1 MLHYASVVT
10 SRKKG
15 SIPMKSS
22 PIHYVMWRITT
33 GGVELSINHYI
44 DYFWQRFPLYAY
56 SLRTPTQKIYDE
68 NKIHTTA
75 GKENNWSVYLNFF
88 LYCRKHKSAIFHLLN
103 GGPIILLLSLLAGVR
118 NPIYHIR
125 GTIYWDSNWQWLYL
139 KSAWLLV
146 GVIKRIFPIHFIAN
160 SNHSAKVFHEKV
172 LAIQPEVIYNGI
184 NTGAYTQK
192 RVQRRTL
199 KNIGYAGRLHEG
211 KNVELVLQLFASI
224 ADQRPELQL
233 HIAGE
238 GPLRKSLQ
246 AHVTQSPFSDRIH
259 IHGFVKD
266 MPNFFASL
274 DLLLFMSAYESFG
287 NVLVEALLTGL
298 PILTSDIPVFNE
310 IHGGENDF
318 TLGDPSYYETLHTRF
333 LAAIENYETLSQ
345 KAMTASHYAEKKF
358 NIDQHLAAFH
368 KIYSGY

>member
-1 MLHYASVVT
+1 MSELPLVDASE
-10 SRKKG
+10 KKD
-15 SIPMKSS
+15 SIPMKTP

-33 GGVELSINHYI
+33 GGVELSIKHYI

-56 SLRTPTQKIYDE
+56 SLRTPTEKIYNE
-68 NKIHTTA
+68 NRIHTTA
-75 GKENNWSVYLNFF
+75 GKENNWTVYFNYF

-103 GGPIILLLSLLAGVR
+103 GGPIILLLTLLAGVK

-125 GTIYWDSNWQWLYL
+125 GTIYWDSKLQWLYL

-146 GVIKRIFPIHFIAN
+146 SVVRRFYPIHFIAN
-160 SNHSAKVFHEKV
+160 SNHSANVFHEKV

-184 NTGAYTQK
+184 NSSAYTQK
-192 RVQRRTL
+192 RHQRSTL

-211 KNVELVLQLFASI
+211 KNVELVLQLFELL
-224 ADQRPELQL
+224 ADQKPELQL

-238 GPLRKSLQ
+238 GPLRQSLQ
-246 AHVTQSPFSDRIH
+246 ERVALSPFSDRIH

-266 MPNFFASL
+266 MPTFFASL
-274 DLLLFMSAYESFG
+274 DLLLFLSAYESFG

-298 PILTSDIPVFNE
+298 PILTSNIPVFNE

-345 KAMTASHYAEKKF
+345 KAMTASYYAEKKF
-358 NIDQHLAAFH
+358 NINQHLAEFQT
-368 KIYSGY
+368 IYSGY